1 MTKKM
6 WESALP
12 NMPTSST
19 PFGIPRPCR
28 TPHSLPAIAPRRRF
42 ATHRLVPGAKW
53 SYASA
58 HPKMRPSPVQGPS
71 RAQHRFLQGPLAA
84 IVPLSMAAARRARDP
99 PPLMGELTDIA
110 TIRFAGEWEIAE
122 TEVADDIDRGHEIMN
137 RAVDETG
144 VSPKRSDR
152 EAAA

>member
-1 MTKKM
+1 
-6 WESALP
+6 
-12 NMPTSST
+12 
-19 PFGIPRPCR
+19 
-28 TPHSLPAIAPRRRF
+28 
-42 ATHRLVPGAKW
+42 
-53 SYASA
+53 
-58 HPKMRPSPVQGPS
+58 
-71 RAQHRFLQGPLAA
+71 
-84 IVPLSMAAARRARDP
+84 
-99 PPLMGELTDIA
+99 MGELTDIA